1 MRYTL
6 YNKYGGYSMIAIR
19 LEKEIEQELDLLAK
33 TLGSNRSAMVREA
46 ILRYLED
53 SEDLILAKSAQSS
66 MKASKSLKQM
76 RKEIGLDR

>member
-1 MRYTL
+1 
-6 YNKYGGYSMIAIR
+6 MIAIR